1 MAESRTEC
9 RSIRVIFGIYLAP
22 VGLCHRAHAVQSKR
36 VVALADFPN
45 RLKRPALGGQVKSA
59 FWLLKGKKESVLVHL
74 RNRSK
79 GAPITI
85 VTESIGK
92 ELYKHFLQKLR
103 INTQHRA
110 ADLNVPGDCRFVPG
124 EIMID

>member
-1 MAESRTEC
+1 MALTD
-9 RSIRVIFGIYLAP
+9 LQNW
-22 VGLCHRAHAVQSKR
+22 LT
-36 VVALADFPN
+36 
-45 RLKRPALGGQVKSA
+45 RPALGGQVKSA

-110 ADLNVPGDCRFVPG
+110 ADLNVPGDCRFFPG
-124 EIMID
+124 EIMIDFLAQIFHQIGRPVRDQIGFDATDCVGKGL